1 MSNKIDRYKEVN
13 DLIHSLLKEVKCVLG
28 EQFIGMY
35 IHGSLA
41 VGDFN
46 PKNSDVDFLVVTK
59 EMVTEDIFCSLKK
72 IHEKI
77 VAEGNK
83 FAKKL
88 EGSYVSKE
96 FLISK
101 EPPKEPRPYVNE
113 GEFSLENY
121 GYEWILEKYTNRE
134 YGIVIEGPNPKD
146 IISPISAA
154 ELKKASLILLN
165 SWWAPIVIEPSLL
178 RDCHYQAYAVL
189 TMCRILY
196 MFDCGAIVSKK
207 VSAKWALSTL
217 GEDWKILIEKAL
229 EWEEEVVFNH
239 MEETQDFIRFA
250 LEYTAKDNITS

>member
-1 MSNKIDRYKEVN
+1 MSYKIERYKEVN
-13 DLIHSLLKEVKCVLG
+13 DLIQRLLKEVKCVLG

-59 EMVTEDIFCSLKK
+59 EMVTEDLFCSLKK

-77 VAEGNK
+77 IAEGNK
-83 FAKKL
+83 LAKRL

-96 FLISK
+96 FLLSK
-101 EPPKEPRPYVNE
+101 EPPKKPRPYVNE
-113 GEFSLENY
+113 SEFCLEHY
-121 GYEWILEKYTNRE
+121 GYEWLIEQYTIRE
-134 YGIVIEGPNPKD
+134 NGIVIEGPNPKD
-146 IISPISAA
+146 IINPISSA
-154 ELKKASLILLN
+154 ELKKASLKLLN
-165 SWWAPIVIEPSLL
+165 SWWAPIIIELSPL
-178 RDCHYQAYAVL
+178 RDCHYQTYAVL

-196 MFDCGAIVSKK
+196 MFDRGAIVSKK

-217 GEDWKILIEKAL
+217 DEEWKILIEKAV
-229 EWEEEVVFNH
+229 EWEEGVVFNH
-239 MEETQDFIRFA
+239 MEETQDFIRFT